1 MVHGGSG
8 LREVNGVATEPVA
21 DTTARAASHG
31 RAPGSTSI
39 RIAPRPAP
47 PRRARRWPRVAVA
60 VALSGALALA
70 VTGTSAAVPPPPP
83 NPSDAQIS
91 AAQAQA
97 NAKAGA
103 VGQLTNQL
111 AAAQGKLQDLQDA
124 VEVKEEDADKAMVDL
139 QNAQDAAAAAQD
151 AVTSAEVAAK
161 AAGNAID
168 SAQQQADQFALG
180 SWEQGGQL
188 GSVADYFNATS
199 PANMLLRQRLLQAM
213 SGSEDEVLDQLQQ
226 ARAQQ
231 ANADSAA
238 RAALITA
245 QQKQDAATKAKGT
258 ADAAVKSAEDAQAGE
273 QAQTAQLQAQQTSLQ
288 QQLAAAQSQVG
299 DLNAERATYQ
309 SWLAAKQAEDARN
322 AAAAAHP
329 TSSSGGGGG
338 GGGGRVGSVP
348 AGAVGTVIRRALAE
362 LGLPY
367 VWGGGN
373 ASGPTHG
380 VAGDPFDP
388 GYATE
393 TGFDCSGLMVY
404 AFAGVGI
411 SLPHF
416 SGYQYTAGQ
425 HVPLSAI
432 QAGDMLFYGGGGGIH
447 HVTLY
452 IGNGMMI
459 EAPESGQV
467 VHVTPV
473 RYYDG
478 IMPYAVRLL

>member
-1 MVHGGSG
+1 MARVRWG
-8 LREVNGVATEPVA
+8 LREVNGVASKPEAQP
-21 DTTARAASHG
+21 ARATS
-31 RAPGSTSI
+31 GSTSV
-39 RIAPRPAP
+39 RIQPRLAP
-47 PRRARRWPRVAVA
+47 ARRDRRLRHGLLAAVG
-60 VALSGALALA
+60 LSGALVLA
-70 VTGTSAAVPPPPP
+70 ITGTSVAVPPPPP
-83 NPSDAQIS
+83 NPSNSQIT

-103 VGQLTNQL
+103 VGALTNQL
-111 AAAQGKLQDLQDA
+111 AAAQGKLQDLQDQ
-124 VEVKEEDADKAMVDL
+124 VELKEEDADKAMVDL
-139 QNAQDAAAAAQD
+139 QNAQDAADAAQ
-151 AVTSAEVAAK
+151 AQVVSAQVAAK

-168 SAQQQADQFALG
+168 SAQQQADAFALG

-188 GSVADYFNATS
+188 GSVANYFNATS
-199 PANMLLRQRLLQAM
+199 PADMLLRQRLLQAM
-213 SGSEDEVLDQLQQ
+213 SSSENDILDQLQR
-226 ARAQQ
+226 ARTQQ

-238 RAALITA
+238 RAALDVA
-245 QQKQDAATKAKGT
+245 QQKQAAATRAKGN
-258 ADAAVKSAEDAQAGE
+258 ADAAVKSAETAQAGE
-273 QAQTAQLQAQQTSLQ
+273 QAQTAQLTAQQTSLQ
-288 QQLAAAQSQVG
+288 QQLAAAQSQVS
-299 DLNAERATYQ
+299 DLNAERSTYQ
-309 SWLAAKQAEDARN
+309 TWLAAKQAEDARN
-322 AAAAAHP
+322 AAAAAHN
-329 TSSSGGGGG
+329 TGGGGGGG
-338 GGGGRVGSVP
+338 GGGGRVGNLP
-348 AGAVGTVIRRALAE
+348 AGAAGIVIKRALAE

-380 VAGDPFDP
+380 VAGDPYDP
-388 GYATE
+388 GYATQ

-425 HVPLSAI
+425 HVALSAMR
-432 QAGDMLFYGGGGGIH
+432 AGDMLFYGGAAGIH

-452 IGNGMMI
+452 IGNGLMI

-473 RYYDG
+473 RMYGG

>member
-1 MVHGGSG
+1 MSVVLG
-8 LREVNGVATEPVA
+8 
-21 DTTARAASHG
+21 
-31 RAPGSTSI
+31 
-39 RIAPRPAP
+39 
-47 PRRARRWPRVAVA
+47 
-60 VALSGALALA
+60 GALAL
-70 VTGTSAAVPPPPP
+70 TMSGTSAAVPPPPP
-83 NPSDAQIS
+83 NPSNAQIS

-97 NAKAGA
+97 NAKAGQ

-111 AAAQGKLQDLQDA
+111 AAAQGKLQDLQDQ
-124 VEVKEEDADKAMVDL
+124 VEVKQEDADKALVDL
-139 QNAQDAAAAAQD
+139 QNAQDAATAAQNAAA
-151 AVTSAEVAAK
+151 SAQVAAQ
-161 AAGNAID
+161 AASNAIA

-188 GSVADYFNATS
+188 GSIADYFNATS
-199 PANMLLRQRLLQAM
+199 PKDMLERQRLIQAM
-213 SGSEDEVLDQLQQ
+213 SGTEDEVLDQLQR
-226 ARAQQ
+226 ARTQQ

-238 RAALITA
+238 RAALVVA
-245 QQKQDAATKAKGT
+245 QQKQDAATKAKSA
-258 ADAAVKSAEDAQAGE
+258 ADAAVKAAENAQASE
-273 QAQTAQLQAQQTSLQ
+273 QAQAAQLQAQQTSLQ
-288 QQLAAAQSQVG
+288 QQLAAAQAQVS

-309 SWLAAKQAEDARN
+309 NWLAAKQAEDARN
-322 AAAAAHP
+322 AAAAAAAHN
-329 TSSSGGGGG
+329 SGGGGG
-338 GGGGRVGSVP
+338 GSRSGGGVRVGNLP
-348 AGAVGTVIRRALAE
+348 AGAAGIVIRRALSA

-388 GYATE
+388 GYATQ

-404 AFAGVGI
+404 AFAAVGI
-411 SLPHF
+411 SLPHY

-432 QAGDMLFYGGGGGIH
+432 QAGDMLFYGGAGGIH

-467 VHVTPV
+467 VHITPV

-478 IMPYAVRLL
+478 IMPYATRLL

>member
-1 MVHGGSG
+1 MAQVGAG
-8 LREVNGVATEPVA
+8 LREVDGVAAKP
-21 DTTARAASHG
+21 DTARATC
-31 RAPGSTSI
+31 GSASI
-39 RIAPRPAP
+39 RIQ
-47 PRRARRWPRVAVA
+47 PRVAPTRPDRRLRRGLIAA
-60 VALSGALALA
+60 VALGGALTIAIS
-70 VTGTSAAVPPPPP
+70 GTSAAVPPPPP
-83 NPSDAQIS
+83 NPSNSQIS

-103 VGQLTNQL
+103 VGALTNQL
-111 AAAQGKLQDLQDA
+111 AAAQGKLQDLQDQ
-124 VEVKEEDADKAMVDL
+124 VELKEENADKALVDL
-139 QNAQDAAAAAQD
+139 QNAQDAANAAQAAVAAAQI
-151 AVTSAEVAAK
+151 AAN
-161 AAGNAID
+161 AAGSAID
-168 SAQQQADQFALG
+168 AAQKQADEFALG

-188 GSVADYFNATS
+188 GSVANYFNATS
-199 PANMLLRQRLLQAM
+199 PKDLLERQRLLQAM
-213 SGSEDEVLDQLQQ
+213 SGSENEVLDQLQR
-226 ARAQQ
+226 ARTQQ

-238 RAALITA
+238 RAALALA
-245 QQKQDAATKAKGT
+245 QQKQDAATKAKST
-258 ADAAVKSAEDAQAGE
+258 ADSAVKAAETAQAGE
-273 QAQTAQLQAQQTSLQ
+273 QAQTTQLQSQQASLQ
-288 QQLAAAQSQVG
+288 QQLSAAQSQVG

-309 SWLAAKQAEDARN
+309 NWLSAKQAEDARN
-322 AAAAAHP
+322 AAAAAAAH
-329 TSSSGGGGG
+329 TKGGGGGG
-338 GGGGRVGSVP
+338 GGGGRVGSLP
-348 AGAVGTVIRRALAE
+348 AGAAGIVIRRALAE

-380 VAGDPFDP
+380 VAGDPYDP

-393 TGFDCSGLMVY
+393 IGFDCSGLMVY

-411 SLPHF
+411 SLSHF

-425 HVPLSAI
+425 HVALSAMR
-432 QAGDMLFYGGGGGIH
+432 AGDMLFYGGGAGIH

-473 RYYDG
+473 RMYGG

>member
-1 MVHGGSG
+1 MAWDWSG
-8 LREVNGVATEPVA
+8 LREVNGVATKPVTGA
-21 DTTARAASHG
+21 V
-31 RAPGSTSI
+31 
-39 RIAPRPAP
+39 APR
-47 PRRARRWPRVAVA
+47 RRRWQRGVAVS
-60 VALSGALALA
+60 VVLGGALALA
-70 VTGTSAAVPPPPP
+70 MSGTSAAVPPPPP
-83 NPSDAQIS
+83 NPSNAQIS

-97 NAKAGA
+97 NAKAGQ

-111 AAAQGKLQDLQDA
+111 AAAQGKLQDLQDQ
-124 VEVKEEDADKAMVDL
+124 VEIKNEDADKALVDL
-139 QNAQDAAAAAQD
+139 QNAQDAATAAQAAA
-151 AVTSAEVAAK
+151 ASAQVAAQ
-161 AAGNAID
+161 AAGNAIN

-199 PANMLLRQRLLQAM
+199 PKDMLERQRLIQAM
-213 SGSEDEVLDQLQQ
+213 SGTENEVLDQLQR
-226 ARAQQ
+226 ARTQQ
-231 ANADSAA
+231 ANADSSA
-238 RAALITA
+238 RAALVVA
-245 QQKQDAATKAKGT
+245 QQKQDAATKAKSA
-258 ADAAVKSAEDAQAGE
+258 ADAAVRAAEKAQAGE
-273 QAQTAQLQAQQTSLQ
+273 QAETVQLQAQQASLQ
-288 QQLAAAQSQVG
+288 QQLAAAQSQVS
-299 DLNAERATYQ
+299 DLNAERSTYQ

-322 AAAAAHP
+322 AAAAAHNN
-329 TSSSGGGGG
+329 GGGGG
-338 GGGGRVGSVP
+338 GGGGGVRVGNLP
-348 AGAVGTVIRRALAE
+348 AGAAGIVIRRALGA

-388 GYATE
+388 GYATQ

-404 AFAGVGI
+404 AFAAVGI

-416 SGYQYTAGQ
+416 SGYQYTAGP

-473 RYYDG
+473 RYYSG
-478 IMPYAVRLL
+478 IMPYATRLL

>member
-1 MVHGGSG
+1 MAQVWRG
-8 LREVNGVATEPVA
+8 LREVNGVASKPDA
-21 DTTARAASHG
+21 HPARTTS
-31 RAPGSTSI
+31 GSTSI
-39 RIAPRPAP
+39 RIQPRALAPRRD
-47 PRRARRWPRVAVA
+47 RRLRHGLCAA
-60 VALSGALALA
+60 VALGGVLTLAI
-70 VTGTSAAVPPPPP
+70 TGTSAAVPPPPP
-83 NPSDAQIS
+83 NPSNSQIT

-103 VGQLTNQL
+103 VGALTNQL
-111 AAAQGKLQDLQDA
+111 AAAQGKLQDLQDQ
-124 VEVKEEDADKAMVDL
+124 VELKAENADKAMVDL
-139 QNAQDAAAAAQD
+139 QNAQDAASAAQTE
-151 AVTSAEVAAK
+151 AASAQIAAK
-161 AAGNAID
+161 AASNAID
-168 SAQQQADQFALG
+168 SAQQQADAFVLG

-188 GSVADYFNATS
+188 GSAANYFNATS
-199 PANMLLRQRLLQAM
+199 PADMLQRQRLLDAM
-213 SGSEDEVLDQLQQ
+213 SGSEGEVLDQLQR

-238 RAALITA
+238 RAALAVA
-245 QQKQDAATKAKGT
+245 QQKQAAATKAKGT
-258 ADAAVKSAEDAQAGE
+258 ADAAVKAAETAQASE
-273 QAQTAQLQAQQTSLQ
+273 QAQTTQLQTQQTSLQ

-299 DLNAERATYQ
+299 DLKAEQATYQ
-309 SWLAAKQAEDARN
+309 TWLAAKQAEDARN
-322 AAAAAHP
+322 AAAASH
-329 TSSSGGGGG
+329 SSGGGGG
-338 GGGGRVGSVP
+338 GSGGGRVGSLP
-348 AGAVGTVIRRALAE
+348 AGAAGIVIRRAMSE

-388 GYATE
+388 GYAHE

-425 HVPLSAI
+425 HVPLSAMR
-432 QAGDMLFYGGGGGIH
+432 AGDMIFYGGGGGIH

-452 IGNGMMI
+452 LGNGMMI

-473 RYYDG
+473 RTYGG

>member
-1 MVHGGSG
+1 
-8 LREVNGVATEPVA
+8 VATKVEKTGS
-21 DTTARAASHG
+21 DQFRGRWRRGITA
-31 RAPGSTSI
+31 
-39 RIAPRPAP
+39 
-47 PRRARRWPRVAVA
+47 AV
-60 VALSGALALA
+60 VLGGALALTI
-70 VTGTSAAVPPPPP
+70 TGTSVAVPPPPP
-83 NPSDAQIS
+83 NPSNSQIS

-111 AAAQGKLQDLQDA
+111 AAAQNKLQNLQDA
-124 VEVKEEDADKAMVDL
+124 VEVKEEDANKALVDL
-139 QNAQDAAAAAQD
+139 QNAQDAAAAAQ
-151 AVTSAEVAAK
+151 SAAQSAQVAAD
-161 AAGNAID
+161 AASNAIAK
-168 SAQQQADQFALG
+168 AQQQADRFALG
-180 SWEQGGQL
+180 SYEQGSQL

-199 PANMLLRQRLLQAM
+199 PKDMLVRQRLLQAM
-213 SGSEDEVLDQLQQ
+213 SGSEAEVLDQLQR
-226 ARAQQ
+226 ARTQQ
-231 ANADSAA
+231 ANADSSA
-238 RAALITA
+238 RAALAAA
-245 QQKQDAATKAKGT
+245 QQKQDAAVQAKAT
-258 ADAAVKSAEDAQAGE
+258 ADNAVKAAEAAQQSQA
-273 QAQTAQLQAQQTSLQ
+273 AQTAQLQAQQASLQ
-288 QQLAAAQSQVG
+288 QQLDAAQAQVS

-322 AAAAAHP
+322 AAAAAHG
-329 TSSSGGGGG
+329 SGGGGG
-338 GGGGRVGSVP
+338 GGGGRIGNLP
-348 AGAVGTVIRRALAE
+348 AGAVGIVIRRALGE

-388 GYATE
+388 GWASQI
-393 TGFDCSGLMVY
+393 GFDCSGLMVY

-416 SGYQYTAGQ
+416 SGYMYTAGP

-432 QAGDMLFYGGGGGIH
+432 QAGDMLFYGGSGGIH

-459 EAPESGQV
+459 EAPESGEV

-473 RYYDG
+473 RYYAG

>member
-1 MVHGGSG
+1 MAQVGRGV
-8 LREVNGVATEPVA
+8 REVNGVATTP
-21 DTTARAASHG
+21 DTAETTSVTT
-31 RAPGSTSI
+31 GSTSI
-39 RIAPRPAP
+39 RIEPRVE
-47 PRRARRWPRVAVA
+47 PRVASTRPDRRWRRGLLAA
-60 VALSGALALA
+60 VALGGALTVAIS
-70 VTGTSAAVPPPPP
+70 GTSAAVPPPPP
-83 NPSDAQIS
+83 NPSNSQIS

-103 VGQLTNQL
+103 VGALTNQL
-111 AAAQGKLQDLQDA
+111 AAAQGKLQDLQDQ
-124 VEVKEEDADKAMVDL
+124 VELKQEDADKALVDL
-139 QNAQDAAAAAQD
+139 QNAQDAADAAQA
-151 AVTSAEVAAK
+151 AVASAKIAAN

-168 SAQQQADQFALG
+168 EAQQQADAFALG

-188 GSVADYFNATS
+188 GSVANYFNATS
-199 PANMLLRQRLLQAM
+199 PKDLLERQRLLQAM
-213 SGSEDEVLDQLQQ
+213 SGSEDEVLDQLQR
-226 ARAQQ
+226 ARTQQ

-238 RAALITA
+238 RAALAVA
-245 QQKQDAATKAKGT
+245 QQKQDAATRAKGT
-258 ADAAVKSAEDAQAGE
+258 ADAAVKAAESAQANE
-273 QAQTAQLQAQQTSLQ
+273 QAQATQLQSQQASLQ
-288 QQLAAAQSQVG
+288 QQLSAAQSQVS

-309 SWLAAKQAEDARN
+309 NWLAAKQAEDARN
-322 AAAAAHP
+322 AAAAAAAH
-329 TSSSGGGGG
+329 TGGGG
-338 GGGGRVGSVP
+338 GGGGRVGSLP
-348 AGAVGTVIRRALAE
+348 AGAAGIVIRRALAE

-380 VAGDPFDP
+380 VAGDPYDP
-388 GYATE
+388 GYATQ

-425 HVPLSAI
+425 HVPLSGMR
-432 QAGDMLFYGGGGGIH
+432 AGDMLFYGGGAGIH

-473 RYYDG
+473 RMYGG
-478 IMPYAVRLL
+478 IMPFAVRLL